1 MGQLE
6 GKTAI
11 VTGGGTGIGRAI
23 ALRFA
28 SEGCRVVVCGRR
40 MDKLNETVAAA
51 GELAERLTALP
62 CDLTDRAQI
71 QGLVKTV
78 EERLGGVD
86 ILVNNAGAMRFADLA
101 AAGDDMFDLLMETN
115 VRSVWHL
122 CQAVIPCM
130 KARGGGSIVT
140 ISSVAGLK
148 AMSGAGLY
156 CMSKAAV
163 QMISQTLALEHAADQ
178 IRVNVVCPAL
188 VEETEL
194 AEPIVGKENMRA
206 FYDKLRASHPLGRN
220 GRPADIA
227 EAVLYFAGEA
237 SAWTTGA
244 ILPVDGGRMLTS
256 ARPKV

>member
-1 MGQLE
+1 MGLLK

-11 VTGGGTGIGRAI
+11 VTGGGTGIGRAV

-28 SEGCRVVVCGRR
+28 AEGCRVVVCGRR
-40 MDKLNETVAAA
+40 MDKLNETVAAS
-51 GELAERLTALP
+51 GPLAEKLLALP

-71 QGLVKTV
+71 LGLVKTATDK
-78 EERLGGVD
+78 LGGLD
-86 ILVNNAGAMRFADLA
+86 ILVNNAGAMRFADLSV
-101 AAGDDMFDLLMETN
+101 AGEDMYDLLMETN
-115 VRSVWHL
+115 VRAVWHL
-122 CQAVIPCM
+122 CQAVIPHL

-163 QMISQTLALEHAADQ
+163 QMLSQTLAIEHAADQ

-194 AEPIVGKENMRA
+194 AEPIVGKEGMQA

-220 GRPADIA
+220 GRPDDIA
-227 EAVLYFAGEA
+227 DAVLYFAGDC
-237 SAWTTGA
+237 SRWVTGTV
-244 ILPVDGGRMLTS
+244 LPVDGGRMLTS